1 LTTKETSPA
10 EDSLHSMT
18 GYGRG
23 SVSSNRV
30 RATVELRSVNGRFLE
45 IRAKL
50 PRSLLFLE
58 PDLRAILEK
67 KLRRGVVDF
76 TVTIHPVEPALSVHL
91 AEDVATAYVAQ
102 AQRLAKDFD
111 ISSGLS
117 ALALLRLPGVAV
129 TDDPTAAGLGEDVG
143 EVVKSALEQ
152 ALAALIDM
160 RRSEGE
166 KLERVLMREL
176 MEIKG
181 HKEWIR
187 KHREDLN
194 ERHYKRLESRISQWV
209 DKKRGVLEETRLY
222 QEVAFYLDRADVTEE
237 LDRLASHL
245 KQCEEALQ
253 YAGAKSVG
261 KRLEFLTQEIG
272 REVNTIG
279 AKSDLVE
286 ITNHV
291 VEMKLTLEKVREQ
304 VQNLE

>member
-1 LTTKETSPA
+1 
-10 EDSLHSMT
+10 MT

-23 SVSSNRV
+23 SVSNEKV

-58 PDLRAILEK
+58 PDLRAMLEK

-76 TVTIHPVEPALSVHL
+76 TVTIHPAEPSQSVHI
-91 AEDVATAYVAQ
+91 ERDVATAYVKQ
-102 AQRLAKDFD
+102 AERLAKDHE

-129 TDDPTAAGLGEDVG
+129 TDDATAALGAEASDA
-143 EVVKSALEQ
+143 VKQ
-152 ALAALIDM
+152 ALDQALSALIDM

-194 ERHYKRLESRISQWV
+194 ERHYKRLEARISQWV
-209 DKKRGVLEETRLY
+209 EKSRGVLEETRLY

-261 KRLEFLTQEIG
+261 KRLEFLTQEIA

>member
-1 LTTKETSPA
+1 LTIKDKSPS
-10 EDSLHSMT
+10 ESTLHSMT

-23 SVSSNRV
+23 SVTSDKV

-67 KLRRGVVDF
+67 RLRRGVVDF
-76 TVTIHPVEPALSVHL
+76 TVTIHPVEPGLSVHI
-91 AEDVATAYVAQ
+91 ADDVATAYVKQ
-102 AQRLAKDFD
+102 AERLAKAHD

-117 ALALLRLPGVAV
+117 ALAVLRLPGVAV
-129 TDDPTAAGLGEDVG
+129 TDDPSAAIAGDAAD
-143 EVVKSALEQ
+143 VVKQALEQ
-152 ALAALIDM
+152 ALSALLGM
-160 RRSEGE
+160 RQSEGE

-194 ERHYKRLESRISQWV
+194 ERHYKRLETRISQWV
-209 DKKRGVLEETRLY
+209 DKSRGVLEETRLY

-245 KQCEEALQ
+245 KQCEEALAH
-253 YAGAKSVG
+253 AGAKSVG
-261 KRLEFLTQEIG
+261 KRLEFLTQEIA

>member
-1 LTTKETSPA
+1 
-10 EDSLHSMT
+10 MT

-23 SVSSNRV
+23 SVAGERF

-45 IRAKL
+45 IRGKL

-58 PDLRAILEK
+58 PDLRSILEGK
-67 KLRRGVVDF
+67 IRRGVVDF
-76 TVTIHPVEPALSVHL
+76 TVTVQPLEANLSVHL
-91 AEDVATAYVAQ
+91 AEDVATAYVKQ
-102 AQRLAKDFD
+102 AERMAKEFD

-129 TDDPTAAGLGEDVG
+129 SDDPAAGFGSDAGEC
-143 EVVKSALEQ
+143 VKAALEQ
-152 ALAALIDM
+152 ALSALLEM

-166 KLERVLMREL
+166 KLGRVLQREL
-176 MEIKG
+176 AEIKS

-187 KHREDLN
+187 KHRAELN
-194 ERHYKRLESRISQWV
+194 EKHFRRLETRIESWV
-209 DKKRGVLEETRLY
+209 GKSRGVLEETRIY

-237 LDRLASHL
+237 LDRLAAHL
-245 KQCEEALQ
+245 KQCEEALG
-253 YAGAKSVG
+253 AVGAKSLG
-261 KRLEFLTQEIG
+261 KRLEFLSQEMG

-279 AKSDLVE
+279 SKSDLVE

>member
-1 LTTKETSPA
+1 
-10 EDSLHSMT
+10 MT

-23 SVSSNRV
+23 SVSNEKV

-58 PDLRAILEK
+58 PDLRAMLEK

-76 TVTIHPVEPALSVHL
+76 TVTIHPAEPSQSVHI
-91 AEDVATAYVAQ
+91 ERDVATAYVKQ
-102 AQRLAKDFD
+102 AERLAKDHD

-129 TDDPTAAGLGEDVG
+129 TDDATAALGAEASDA
-143 EVVKSALEQ
+143 VKQ
-152 ALAALIDM
+152 ALDQALSALIDM

-194 ERHYKRLESRISQWV
+194 ERHYKRLEARISQWV
-209 DKKRGVLEETRLY
+209 EKSRGVLEETRLY

-261 KRLEFLTQEIG
+261 KRLEFLTQEIA

>member
-1 LTTKETSPA
+1 MSNKENPVT
-10 EDSLHSMT
+10 EGSLLSMT

-23 SVSSNRV
+23 SISNEKV

-67 KLRRGVVDF
+67 KLRRGVIDF

-91 AEDVATAYVAQ
+91 EKDVATAYVKQ
-102 AQRLAKDFD
+102 AEKLAKEHD

-129 TDDPTAAGLGEDVG
+129 TDDPMAGLGAEAAD
-143 EVVKSALEQ
+143 VVKQALEQ
-152 ALAALIDM
+152 ALTALLGM

-194 ERHYKRLESRISQWV
+194 ERHFKRLEARISQWV
-209 DKKRGVLEETRLY
+209 EKSRGVLEETRLY

-245 KQCEEALQ
+245 KQCEEALAH
-253 YAGAKSVG
+253 AGAKSVG
-261 KRLEFLTQEIG
+261 KRLEFLTQEIA

>member
-1 LTTKETSPA
+1 
-10 EDSLHSMT
+10 MT

-23 SVSSNRV
+23 SVSNEKV

-58 PDLRAILEK
+58 PDLRAMLEK

-76 TVTIHPVEPALSVHL
+76 TVTIHPAEPSQAVHI
-91 AEDVATAYVAQ
+91 ERDVATAYVKQ
-102 AQRLAKDFD
+102 AERLAKDHD

-129 TDDPTAAGLGEDVG
+129 TDDATAALGAEASDA
-143 EVVKSALEQ
+143 VKQ
-152 ALAALIDM
+152 ALDQALSALIDM

-194 ERHYKRLESRISQWV
+194 ERHYKRLEARISQWV
-209 DKKRGVLEETRLY
+209 EKSRGVLEETRLY

-261 KRLEFLTQEIG
+261 KRLEFLTQEIA

>member
-1 LTTKETSPA
+1 
-10 EDSLHSMT
+10 MT

-23 SVSSNRV
+23 SISNDRV

-58 PDLRAILEK
+58 PDLRGILEK

-76 TVTIHPVEPALSVHL
+76 TVTIHPMEPALSVHL

-129 TDDPTAAGLGEDVG
+129 TDDPTAGFGAEAG
-143 EVVKSALEQ
+143 EVVKTALEH
-152 ALAALIDM
+152 ALSALIDM

-176 MEIKG
+176 MEIKS

-194 ERHYKRLESRISQWV
+194 ERHSKRLEGRIAQWV
-209 DKKRGVLEETRLY
+209 GKNRGVLEETRLY
-222 QEVAFYLDRADVTEE
+222 QEVAFYMDRADVTEE

-291 VEMKLTLEKVREQ
+291 LEMKLTLEKVREQ

>member
-1 LTTKETSPA
+1 
-10 EDSLHSMT
+10 MT

-23 SVSSNRV
+23 SVSNEKV

-58 PDLRAILEK
+58 PDLRARLEK

-76 TVTIHPVEPALSVHL
+76 TVTIHPVEPAQSVHI
-91 AEDVATAYVAQ
+91 ERDVATAYVKQ
-102 AQRLAKDFD
+102 AERLAKDHE

-129 TDDPTAAGLGEDVG
+129 TDDSTAGLGPEAADA
-143 EVVKSALEQ
+143 VKQALEQ
-152 ALAALIDM
+152 ALSALIDM
-160 RRSEGE
+160 RQSEGE
-166 KLERVLMREL
+166 KLERVLLREL

-194 ERHYKRLESRISQWV
+194 ERHFKRLEARIAQWV
-209 DKKRGVLEETRLY
+209 EKSRGVLEETRLY

-261 KRLEFLTQEIG
+261 KRLEFLTQEIA

>member
-1 LTTKETSPA
+1 VGSKQQEA
-10 EDSLHSMT
+10 SLHSMT

-23 SVSSNRV
+23 SVSGSRI

-50 PRSLLFLE
+50 PRSILFLE
-58 PDLRAILEK
+58 PDLRSMLEK
-67 KLRRGVVDF
+67 EIRRGVVDF
-76 TVTIHPVEPALSVHL
+76 TVTVHPVEPSLSVHV
-91 AEDVATAYVAQ
+91 DQNVATAYVRQ
-102 AQRLAKDFD
+102 AERLAKEFEL
-111 ISSGLS
+111 SSGVTALS
-117 ALALLRLPGVAV
+117 LLRLPGVAV
-129 TDDPTAAGLGEDVG
+129 TDDPAGGLGE
-143 EVVKSALEQ
+143 EAAECVKAALQQALE
-152 ALAALIDM
+152 ALLEM

-166 KLERVLMREL
+166 KLSHVLHREL
-176 MEIKG
+176 LELKS
-181 HKEWIR
+181 HSDWIR

-194 ERHYKRLESRISQWV
+194 ERHLKRLETRISQWM
-209 DKKRGVLEETRLY
+209 DKSRGVLEETRLY

-253 YAGAKSVG
+253 FAGAKSIG

-272 REVNTIG
+272 REVNSVG
-279 AKSDLVE
+279 SKSDLVQ

-291 VEMKLTLEKVREQ
+291 VEMKLTLEKLREQ

>member
-1 LTTKETSPA
+1 
-10 EDSLHSMT
+10 MT

-23 SVSSNRV
+23 SVSNDRV

-58 PDLRAILEK
+58 PDLRGILEK
-67 KLRRGVVDF
+67 KLRRGVIDF
-76 TVTIHPVEPALSVHL
+76 TVTIHPMEPALSVHL

-129 TDDPTAAGLGEDVG
+129 TDDPTAGFGTEVG
-143 EVVKSALEQ
+143 EVVKSALEH
-152 ALAALIDM
+152 ALSALIEM

-176 MEIKG
+176 MEING

-194 ERHYKRLESRISQWV
+194 ERHSKRLEGRISQWV
-209 DKKRGVLEETRLY
+209 GKNRGVLEETRLY

-245 KQCEEALQ
+245 KQCEEALH

-291 VEMKLTLEKVREQ
+291 LEMKLTLEKVREQ

>member
-1 LTTKETSPA
+1 MTNKEAAPIES
-10 EDSLHSMT
+10 SLHSMT

-23 SVSSNRV
+23 SVSSEKV

-58 PDLRAILEK
+58 PDLRAMLEK

-76 TVTIHPVEPALSVHL
+76 TVTIHPVEPALSVHI
-91 AEDVATAYVAQ
+91 AEDVATAYVQQ
-102 AQRLAKDFD
+102 AERLAEDHE
-111 ISSGLS
+111 ISSGITALS
-117 ALALLRLPGVAV
+117 LLRLPGVAV
-129 TDDPTAAGLGEDVG
+129 TDDPSAVFGAEAGD
-143 EVVKSALEQ
+143 VVKQALDQALSALIE
-152 ALAALIDM
+152 M
-160 RRSEGE
+160 RKSEGE
-166 KLERVLMREL
+166 KLERVLLREL

-194 ERHYKRLESRISQWV
+194 ERHYKRLEARISQWV
-209 DKKRGVLEETRLY
+209 EKSRGVLEETRLY

-245 KQCEEALQ
+245 KQCEEALS

-261 KRLEFLTQEIG
+261 KRLEFLSQEIA

>member
-1 LTTKETSPA
+1 
-10 EDSLHSMT
+10 MT

-23 SVSSNRV
+23 SVSNASV

-76 TVTIHPVEPALSVHL
+76 TVTVHPVEPALSVHL
-91 AEDVATAYVAQ
+91 SSDVATAYVSQ
-102 AQRLAKDFD
+102 AERLAKEFD
-111 ISSGLS
+111 ISSGLT
-117 ALALLRLPGVAV
+117 ALALLRLPGVAI
-129 TDDPTAAGLGEDVG
+129 TDDPTAAYGAQAG
-143 EVVKSALEQ
+143 EVVKAALEQ
-152 ALAALIDM
+152 ALQALIDM

-176 MEIKG
+176 VEIKG

-187 KHREDLN
+187 KHRADLN
-194 ERHYKRLESRISQWV
+194 ERHYTRLKARIDQWL
-209 DKKRGVLEETRLY
+209 DKSRGVLEETRLY

-237 LDRLASHL
+237 LDRLNSHL

>member
-1 LTTKETSPA
+1 
-10 EDSLHSMT
+10 MT
-18 GYGRG
+18 GYGRA
-23 SVSSNRV
+23 SVSNEKV

-67 KLRRGVVDF
+67 KLRRGVIDF
-76 TVTIHPVEPALSVHL
+76 TVTIHPVEPAQSVHI
-91 AEDVATAYVAQ
+91 ERDVATAYVKQ
-102 AQRLAKDFD
+102 AELLAKEHD

-117 ALALLRLPGVAV
+117 ALSLLRLPGVAA
-129 TDDPTAAGLGEDVG
+129 TDDSTAGIGV
-143 EVVKSALEQ
+143 EVAEAVKQALEQ
-152 ALAALIDM
+152 ALTALLEM

-166 KLERVLMREL
+166 KLERVLIREL

-194 ERHYKRLESRISQWV
+194 ERHFKRLETRISQWV
-209 DKKRGVLEETRLY
+209 EKSRGVLEETRLY

-245 KQCEEALQ
+245 KQCEEALSF
-253 YAGAKSVG
+253 AGAKSIG
-261 KRLEFLTQEIG
+261 KRLEFLTQEIA

-279 AKSDLVE
+279 AKSDLVD